1 MCGIAGF
8 AGIGD
13 FSDLTRMADALRHR
27 GPDGEG
33 YEVHMP
39 SGLHLAHRRLAI
51 LDIAGGQQ
59 PMISEDGAF
68 SIVFNGEIYNFREL
82 RKELEALGVRF
93 ESNHSDTE
101 VLLHGYRIW
110 GESMCARLN
119 GMWSFA
125 IHDRARN
132 KLFCSRDRFGKK
144 PFFFHARPGLFVFA
158 SELNALGMHPEV
170 PTRLDPL
177 SLRKYF
183 AYGYVPAPRTFYS
196 DVRKLP
202 AGCSLVLD
210 LENWRVSEKRYWA
223 YKSEPFQDRPAGA
236 ERAWAEELRAL
247 VDAAVARRL
256 IADVPVGAFLSGGV
270 DSSFVA
276 ALAVR
281 HTGRERLKTFSVGFE
296 EASFDESAHARAV
309 AEHIGTSH
317 NTQILSADSALK
329 ILPELRAMMDE
340 PIADFSLLPTY
351 LLCRHARTQVTVALG
366 GDGADELFA
375 GYDPFKAL
383 RYASAYDRVVPGTVH
398 RGISLLAARLPVS
411 HKYMSLDFKLK
422 RTLRGLDHAANL
434 RLPVWMA
441 PLSPDELE
449 QLFEEPV
456 DLEEIFS
463 EAVEAWDG
471 ATDADT
477 VDRAIEFYLS
487 LYMQDGILVKL
498 DRASMMHS
506 LEVRSPFLDIEVVD
520 FARRLPSNF
529 KIRGNETK
537 WILKRAAEPLLPR
550 GITGRRKQGFA
561 VPSGAWFA
569 DGSLPMKPEVS
580 RNPGFWKKMLAEH
593 VAHKSDHRLALQTEV
608 AVEPLLER
616 ASHD

>member
-33 YEVHMP
+33 YEIHAP

-59 PMISEDGAF
+59 PMISEDRAF

-93 ESNHSDTE
+93 ESDHSDTE
-101 VLLHGYRIW
+101 VLLHGYRVW
-110 GESMCARLN
+110 GESMCSRLN
-119 GMWSFA
+119 GMWSFV

-158 SELNALGMHPEV
+158 SELNALRMHPEV

-210 LENWRVSEKRYWA
+210 LENWQVSEKRYWA
-223 YKSEPFQDRPAGA
+223 YKSEPFQDRPTGA

-256 IADVPVGAFLSGGV
+256 VADVPVGAFLSGGV

-281 HTGRERLKTFSVGFE
+281 HTGQERLKTFSVGFE

-317 NTQILSADSALK
+317 NTQILSADSALQ

-383 RYASAYDRVVPGTVH
+383 RYASAYDRVVPGIVH

-449 QLFEEPV
+449 QLFEEPI

-471 ATDADT
+471 ATGAGT

-520 FARRLPSNF
+520 FARRLPSSF

-569 DGSLPMKPEVS
+569 DGSLPMKPDVS
-580 RNPGFWKKMLAEH
+580 GNPGFWKKMLAEH